1 MPGKKTV
8 KDTEIDVQDT
18 PPNGTPERVSGEV
31 ESLFAIF
38 ARDYGGGM
46 IPGPANTIIAEI
58 NSSLPW
64 RSTIA

>member
-18 PPNGTPERVSGEV
+18 PPNGTPERVIGEV
-31 ESLFAIF
+31 KSLFDIF

-46 IPGPANTIIAEI
+46 IPGPANTIIDEI

-64 RSTIA
+64 RSMSA